1 MAHLRFRPSPAGLVA
16 MILGGV
22 AVFGWGAFAV
32 TTSGQRALETRLT
45 EVEGERDALAARQ
58 KQFQETEAELRDR
71 QAKIAAA
78 KDDLAGVNAAREKA
92 RVQLAGTQ
100 RDLAALTKRLEAARE
115 KAAPQTTGSIPA
127 PEAAKKPAR

>member
-16 MILGGV
+16 MALGGV

-32 TTSGQRALETRLT
+32 TASGQHALETRIA

-58 KQFQETEAELRDR
+58 KQFQQTEAELRER
-71 QAKIAAA
+71 QARIAEA

-92 RVQLAGTQ
+92 KVQLAGTQ
-100 RDLAALTKRLEAARE
+100 RDLAALTKRLDAARE
-115 KAAPQTTGSIPA
+115 KAAQTTGSIPA
-127 PEAAKKPAR
+127 ADAAKKPAR